1 MPKSRRP
8 DSPPLSRRRAGAP
21 QSAAGTRDEPA
32 HDTRPVHLAP
42 PPFSRPVEARGLPAP
57 GVEVR
62 IEADAAERAALAA
75 LFGAPAL
82 ARLGGVYTL
91 KPGSGGQVMVTGVA
105 RAELT
110 RACVLT
116 LEPFDVVVEEP
127 VEVIFAPEPEKSAA
141 HRALTA
147 GRGGR
152 EEEVDLAALSS
163 VDPPDP
169 IVDGKV
175 DLGALT
181 AEFIA
186 LGLDPY
192 PRKPGATFRS
202 GEAETTA
209 ENPFAALGELRDGQG
224 GEDGNGRR

>member
-8 DSPPLSRRRAGAP
+8 DPPPRSRRRAP
-21 QSAAGTRDEPA
+21 AAARSEPA
-32 HDTRPVHLAP
+32 PVAHDAP
-42 PPFSRPVEARGLPAP
+42 PPFSRLVDVRALPAP
-57 GVEVR
+57 GVEMT
-62 IEADAAERAALAA
+62 IEANEAERAAVAQL
-75 LFGAPAL
+75 LGAL
-82 ARLGGVYTL
+82 AVARLEGVYRL
-91 KPGSGGQVMVTGVA
+91 KPGSGGQVMATGTA
-105 RAELT
+105 RAALT

-116 LEPFDVVVEEP
+116 LDPLDENVDEQ
-127 VEVIFAPEPEKSAA
+127 VEVVFAPEPEKSAA

-181 AEFIA
+181 TEFVS
-186 LGLDPY
+186 LGLCPY
-192 PRKPGATFRS
+192 PHKPGAHFQ
-202 GEAETTA
+202 GGDAEPDA
-209 ENPFAALGELRDGQG
+209 ENPFAALGGLRAG
-224 GEDGNGRR
+224 GEDEAG

>member
-8 DSPPLSRRRAGAP
+8 DPPPFTRRRSGAP
-21 QSAAGTRDEPA
+21 GRPQDKAPAPRQPDPHGALEP
-32 HDTRPVHLAP
+32 P
-42 PPFSRPVEARGLPAP
+42 PPFSRLVEVRALPAP
-57 GVEVR
+57 GVEIKV
-62 IEADAAERAALAA
+62 EANAEERAALAV
-75 LFGAPAL
+75 LFGAPAV
-82 ARLGGVYTL
+82 ARLEGVYTL
-91 KPGSGGQVMVTGVA
+91 KAGSGGQVKATGTA
-105 RAELT
+105 RAVLT

-116 LEPFDVVVEEP
+116 LEPFEEKVEEP
-127 VEVIFAPEPEKSAA
+127 VEVVFAPEPEKIAA
-141 HRALTA
+141 HRALTP

-181 AEFIA
+181 TEFVA

-192 PRKPGATFRS
+192 PRKPGAAFD
-202 GEAETTA
+202 GADADAPA
-209 ENPFAALGELRDGQG
+209 ENPFAALGGLRGDDEGKG
-224 GEDGNGRR
+224 G